1 MQHKTGFGQMGH
13 ISACSIVSLYI
24 IALSP
29 AFELTLSL
37 ISPRKKC
44 IFIHPSIHP
53 SIYQIYLSVC
63 LFVCPSIHPST
74 YVRLYVFLAY
84 MYLSVD
90 RPIYRLTYQPNYLP
104 TYLDEWI
111 DGLKKGRQKFVNG
124 KSEIFPK
131 NQKFVG
137 QIHDPQIPK
146 RIDAAG

>member
-44 IFIHPSIHP
+44 ISIYPSIHLSNLSICLSVCLSIHPSIH
-53 SIYQIYLSVC
+53 VC
-63 LFVCPSIHPST
+63 T
-74 YVRLYVFLAY
+74 TVRMYVFLAY

-104 TYLDEWI
+104 IYLDEWI

-124 KSEIFPK
+124 K
-131 NQKFVG
+131 
-137 QIHDPQIPK
+137 
-146 RIDAAG
+146 

>member
-44 IFIHPSIHP
+44 ISIHPSIHP
-53 SIYQIYLSVC
+53 FIHPSIYQRIYDC
-63 LFVCPSIHPST
+63 
-74 YVRLYVFLAY
+74 RLRMYVFLAY

-111 DGLKKGRQKFVNG
+111 DGL
-124 KSEIFPK
+124 
-131 NQKFVG
+131 
-137 QIHDPQIPK
+137 
-146 RIDAAG
+146 